1 MISPE
6 QGMRGVSNGTTNGY
20 LAYGTSGVGNK
31 ITYATD
37 TTTAYTSANL
47 TNQNSMATIDG
58 YTLSP
63 NDNFN
68 QIVIS
73 GKLTTTAVN
82 EIRSTNFANNSILS
96 GSINS
101 NSIFSVIG
109 GYTPFSIRSVRSGTI
124 PTEEIGPSHF
134 ARETLRSGNF
144 SSGLLRLSDLL
155 GDVVRSGNIGDR
167 QINSGHFSSNFIVTS
182 SMVAS
187 GQIDPSVDFA
197 ETAGLNT
204 NQPLCDLFV
213 FQEQCSGIKAVCIA
227 SGSRIV
233 RAQRASGLRLPAIG
247 VTNGNVSSGSTGL
260 VYYLGGVGRTGTL
273 AQNSGLNN
281 GISGFQGQPLYV
293 GSGGNIVNQSGF
305 WVGGVQQPPF
315 LSGNMQQQIGIAI
328 SGGIFVMPSPRI
340 TRSGFRGTLPYDI

>member
-1 MISPE
+1 LA
-6 QGMRGVSNGTTNGY
+6 GVSEGLTKGY
-20 LAYGTSGVGNK
+20 FAGGNDNTVYVSTADK
-31 ITYATD
+31 LTYSTD
-37 TTTAYTSANL
+37 TTTAQTSANL
-47 TNQNSMATIDG
+47 SQSKGYLAGVDG
-58 YTLSP
+58 GSSP
-63 NDNFN
+63 VFAYN

-73 GKLTTTAVN
+73 GKLTTTAAN
-82 EIRSTNFANNSILS
+82 EIRSTNFANNSVLS
-96 GSINS
+96 GNINS

-109 GYTPFSIRSVRSGTI
+109 GYTPFSIRSVRSGAI
-124 PTEEIGPSHF
+124 PSGEIGPSHF
-134 ARETLRSGNF
+134 ARQTLLSGNF
-144 SSGLLRLSDLL
+144 SSGLLRLVDLL
-155 GDVVRSGNIGDR
+155 GDQIQSGNIGNR

-197 ETAGLNT
+197 QTAGLNT

-281 GISGFQGQPLYV
+281 GISGFQGLPLYV
-293 GSGGNIVNQSGF
+293 GSGGNIVNLSGMR
-305 WVGGVQQPPF
+305 GVSSGPAF

-340 TRSGFRGTLPYDI
+340 TRSGFLGTLPYDI